1 MLIDRQEKAVI
12 RDCFHGLAYQCPF
25 IWIPFLYFLP
35 FICGFPYPKLR
46 YDVCA
51 AVRPSLQ
58 GTEGC
63 ARSTAVCF
71 IPLHAGA
78 STCRNNRYSA
88 IWASCLVVAPAHS
101 AFCPQLSFPGRRRR
115 GQTVTHSACAVRRA
129 SVMSQ
134 AERVPFLFARQTVF
148 LPTQAVSPFIRCL
161 LYRPLANSCSIC
173 DYCLLS
179 FLVCHRIGFIGCE
192 CRLSRL
198 ILPF

>member
-1 MLIDRQEKAVI
+1 MYYRSVQQLTLLSNRQEKAFI
-12 RDCFHGLAYQCPF
+12 RDCLHGLACQCPF

-51 AVRPSLQ
+51 AVRPPLQ

-63 ARSTAVCF
+63 ARSTAVCI

-101 AFCPQLSFPGRRRR
+101 AFCPQLSFPGRRRH
-115 GQTVTHSACAVRRA
+115 GQTVTHSACAVRRV
-129 SVMSQ
+129 SGMSQ
-134 AERVPFLFARQTVF
+134 AERVPILFARQTVF
-148 LPTQAVSPFIRCL
+148 YPPKPSFITFINIP
-161 LYRPLANSCSIC
+161 LYRDNSAFYIC
-173 DYCLLS
+173 
-179 FLVCHRIGFIGCE
+179 IGITF
-192 CRLSRL
+192 SRHT
-198 ILPF
+198 LPAAA

>member
-1 MLIDRQEKAVI
+1 MQKIL
-12 RDCFHGLAYQCPF
+12 LYLST
-25 IWIPFLYFLP
+25 PFLS
-35 FICGFPYPKLR
+35 GFFSPENLR
-46 YDVCA
+46 YAVCA
-51 AVRPSLQ
+51 AVRPPLQ

-63 ARSTAVCF
+63 ARSTAVCI

-88 IWASCLVVAPAHS
+88 IWASCLVVAPAHF
-101 AFCPQLSFPGRRRR
+101 AFCPQLSFLGRRRH

-129 SVMSQ
+129 SGMSQ
-134 AERVPFLFARQTVF
+134 SERVPFLFARQTVSF
-148 LPTQAVSPFIRCL
+148 TRPSRQSFYQMP
-161 LYRPLANSCSIC
+161 LYRPMANSISIC

>member
-1 MLIDRQEKAVI
+1 MTAGEGGHTGLPSWPCLSVSFYMDTFPVFPPFSI
-12 RDCFHGLAYQCPF
+12 RLSP
-25 IWIPFLYFLP
+25 PEN
-35 FICGFPYPKLR
+35 LR

-51 AVRPSLQ
+51 AVRPPLQ

-115 GQTVTHSACAVRRA
+115 GQTVTHSACAVRRV
-129 SVMSQ
+129 SGMSQ
-134 AERVPFLFARQTVF
+134 AERVPILFARQTVSF
-148 LPTQAVSPFIRCL
+148 TRPSRHSSL
-161 LYRPLANSCSIC
+161 L
-173 DYCLLS
+173 
-179 FLVCHRIGFIGCE
+179 
-192 CRLSRL
+192 
-198 ILPF
+198 

>member
-12 RDCFHGLAYQCPF
+12 RDCLHGLACQCPF
-25 IWIPFLYFLP
+25 IWIPFLDFLP

-51 AVRPSLQ
+51 AVRPPLQ

-101 AFCPQLSFPGRRRR
+101 AFCPQLSFPGRRRH
-115 GQTVTHSACAVRRA
+115 GQTVTHSACAVRRV
-129 SVMSQ
+129 SGMSQ
-134 AERVPFLFARQTVF
+134 AERVPILFARQTVF
-148 LPTQAVSPFIRCL
+148 YPPKPSFITFINIPLYIRDDSAFYICIGITFSRHSLPA
-161 LYRPLANSCSIC
+161 AA
-173 DYCLLS
+173 
-179 FLVCHRIGFIGCE
+179 
-192 CRLSRL
+192 
-198 ILPF
+198 

>member
-1 MLIDRQEKAVI
+1 MALSASVLLYGHLSVFPPFSI
-12 RDCFHGLAYQCPF
+12 RLSP
-25 IWIPFLYFLP
+25 PEN
-35 FICGFPYPKLR
+35 LR

-51 AVRPSLQ
+51 AVRPPLQ

-63 ARSTAVCF
+63 ARPTAVCF

-88 IWASCLVVAPAHS
+88 IWASCLVVAPDILLVPS
-101 AFCPQLSFPGRRRR
+101 AVSPACHRQKESPFCLPGR
-115 GQTVTHSACAVRRA
+115 
-129 SVMSQ
+129 
-134 AERVPFLFARQTVF
+134 PFL
-148 LPTQAVSPFIRCL
+148 LPAQAVIPFIRCL

>member
-1 MLIDRQEKAVI
+1 MIDRQKKAVI
-12 RDCFHGLAYQCPF
+12 RDCLHGLACQCPF

-88 IWASCLVVAPAHS
+88 IWASCLVVARAPS
-101 AFCPQLSFPGRRRR
+101 AFCPQHSFPGRRRR
-115 GQTVTHSACAVRRA
+115 GPTVTHSACAVRRA
-129 SVMSQ
+129 SGMSQ

>member
-1 MLIDRQEKAVI
+1 MALPASV
-12 RDCFHGLAYQCPF
+12 L
-25 IWIPFLYFLP
+25 LYGYLSGISSLFYP
-35 FICGFPYPKLR
+35 AFPTRKLR
-46 YDVCA
+46 YAVCA

-63 ARSTAVCF
+63 ARSTAVC
-71 IPLHAGA
+71 IMPLHAGA

-101 AFCPQLSFPGRRRR
+101 AFCPQLFFPGRRRH

-129 SVMSQ
+129 SGMSQ
-134 AERVPFLFARQTVF
+134 SERVPFLFARQTVSF
-148 LPTQAVSPFIRCL
+148 TRPSRQSFYQMPF
-161 LYRPLANSCSIC
+161 YRPMANSISIC

>member
-1 MLIDRQEKAVI
+1 MALPASV
-12 RDCFHGLAYQCPF
+12 L
-25 IWIPFLYFLP
+25 LYGYLSGISSLFYP
-35 FICGFPYPKLR
+35 AFPTRKLR

-51 AVRPSLQ
+51 AVRPPLQ

-101 AFCPQLSFPGRRRR
+101 AFCPQLSFPGRRRH
-115 GQTVTHSACAVRRA
+115 GQTVTHSACAVRRV
-129 SVMSQ
+129 SGMSQ
-134 AERVPFLFARQTVF
+134 SERVPILFARQTVF
-148 LPTQAVSPFIRCL
+148 YPPKPSFITFINIPLYMGQFCL
-161 LYRPLANSCSIC
+161 LYLYR
-173 DYCLLS
+173 DYLLS
-179 FLVCHRIGFIGCE
+179 SYLACRRVGFIRCE

>member
-12 RDCFHGLAYQCPF
+12 RDCLHGLVCHCPF
-25 IWIPFLYFLP
+25 IWIPFRYFLP
-35 FICGFPYPKLR
+35 FISGFPYPKLR

-63 ARSTAVCF
+63 ARSTAVCI

-101 AFCPQLSFPGRRRR
+101 AFCPYLSFPGRLRH

-129 SVMSQ
+129 SGMSQ
-134 AERVPFLFARQTVF
+134 AERVSFLFARQTVSF
-148 LPTQAVSPFIRCL
+148 THPSRHSFYQMPFIQAAGQFLFYLRLLPAVIPCL
-161 LYRPLANSCSIC
+161 PPHRFYR
-173 DYCLLS
+173 
-179 FLVCHRIGFIGCE
+179 VRM
-192 CRLSRL
+192 
-198 ILPF
+198 